1 MRRVLFAALLVS
13 VAVAVA
19 LAWAQVRREREYVAL
34 VRQGDDAVDRRDAP
48 AAIELYSGAI
58 ALSPDPMIA
67 WFRRGEVYRTRG
79 DLPAAL
85 RDLREATRRDPSA
98 LVAIERLGDVY
109 FALERYDRAA
119 ERYDACLA
127 LDDTSAAVF
136 YKLGLARFYDGQ
148 LDRAVSALTRAVA
161 MRPVFAEAHYLLGIC
176 LTERGGTAD
185 AAAGAAAL
193 QRAVELAPAMLA
205 AREELAALEDRRGR
219 KAARVRQL
227 EALAALDPERPE
239 RHATLARA
247 YLDLGRPDLA
257 AVTLVRAN
265 ERLPDQ
271 PRLLLELGRV
281 WLAEAE
287 RSGER
292 VNLSKALAALGQ
304 AAERQP
310 SSEALALLGR
320 AHLRA
325 GDTRRAL
332 AVLQQAASRY
342 PIDPLALPSLAA
354 AAERLGRVELART
367 ALVREAALV
376 GDQGDPRDVARRF
389 EAIAALCSRL
399 GDEAAARHW
408 LDRALDVEPAN
419 ARVVTRLVTLQRAA
433 GENDAADAT
442 LARALVASPEDPAL
456 LALKRR

>member
-34 VRQGDDAVDRRDAP
+34 VRQGDDAVDRRDTP
-48 AAIELYSGAI
+48 SAIELYSGAI

-119 ERYDACLA
+119 ERYEACLA
-127 LDDTSAAVF
+127 LDDTSASVF

-193 QRAVELAPAMLA
+193 QRAVELATAMLA
-205 AREELAALEDRRGR
+205 AREELASLEGRRGR
-219 KAARVRQL
+219 KGAQLRQL
-227 EALAALDPERPE
+227 EALAVLDPERPE

-265 ERLPDQ
+265 ERLPDE

-292 VNLSKALAALGQ
+292 VDLSKALAALGR

-320 AHLRA
+320 AQLRA
-325 GDTRRAL
+325 GHARQAL
-332 AVLQQAASRY
+332 AVLQQAAGRY
-342 PIDPLALPSLAA
+342 PVDPLALPTLAA

-376 GDQGDPRDVARRF
+376 GDQGEPRDVARRF
-389 EAIAALCSRL
+389 EAIAALCGRL
-399 GDEAAARHW
+399 GDEVAARHW

-419 ARVVTRLVTLQRAA
+419 ARVASRLVSLQRAA
-433 GENDAADAT
+433 GDDGAAEAT
-442 LARALVASPEDPAL
+442 LARALAASPDDPAL
-456 LALKRR
+456 LALRRR